1 MIRRSP
7 AFLATAAAALAF
19 TTAACVDDA
28 ATDADTV
35 AAALEQEN
43 GGLDMEDEA
52 PIFGADDELAAAS
65 IEASNAFTDD
75 MAADGETLALEAAPG
90 AVVANLV
97 LLWGQLPPD
106 LAPEDY
112 ARDWSGTLRVDRGA
126 IVVRRTIAFEN
137 ATDRVLPR
145 TDRTAV
151 EFTSVTRPFNDGLVL
166 TVIDPDPAAGP
177 MTLTYELAD
186 GTSHSLVLSELL
198 DGPVVVEVDDQGD
211 RIAAIAIRNRDACDH
226 GFVRGRWRALRQGLG
241 GMIGVV
247 HDADGTPNG
256 HIRGIWGER
265 RNGEQ
270 VFFGKYIA
278 EDGTFR
284 GLFAG
289 HYADGDFRGRWLTRG
304 GDHGRVQGMY
314 RESLPGR
321 PAGGQFIG
329 RWAETSC
336 AADLP
341 ADN

>member
-1 MIRRSP
+1 MIRRST
-7 AFLATAAAALAF
+7 AFLAAATLAL
-19 TTAACVDDA
+19 AACVDDG

-35 AAALEQEN
+35 AAALEQDN

-75 MAADGETLALEAAPG
+75 MAADGESLALAPG
-90 AVVANLV
+90 AVKASLV
-97 LLWGQLPPD
+97 LVWGQLPPD
-106 LAPEDY
+106 LAPEEY

-126 IVVRRTIAFEN
+126 IIVRRTIAFEN

-145 TDRTAV
+145 TDRTSV

-166 TVIDPDPAAGP
+166 TVVDPDPAAGP

-211 RIAAIAIRNRDACDH
+211 KIAAIALRDRDACDH
-226 GFVRGRWRALRQGLG
+226 GFVRGRWRALRPGLG

-256 HIRGIWGER
+256 HIRGIWGAR

-289 HYADGDFRGRWLTRG
+289 HYADGELRGRWLTRG
-304 GDHGRVQGMY
+304 GDHGLVHGMY

-336 AADLP
+336 AQDLP
-341 ADN
+341 AE